1 MFSLCCIKNN
11 SDRVKKKKNT
21 VKRYMQEL
29 PWQSSGYDAAYPMQG
44 HKSDSWSGNYDPM
57 CHVAKK

>member
-1 MFSLCCIKNN
+1 
-11 SDRVKKKKNT
+11 
-21 VKRYMQEL
+21 MQEL

-57 CHVAKK
+57 CHVAKKYI